1 MAILGLVVVVV
12 VVVWFV
18 LYFWIRSRQLYHQC
32 RTTQAALEATVQVL
46 EEANAELA
54 QAQFRLGTAE
64 RPIFRLRTNLDYPRN
79 PRRVELRGFANCD
92 FPVHTDGQARF
103 WREAIASVLHRIFPS
118 ARIIFC
124 YSNGREEE
132 VGEEES

>member
-1 MAILGLVVVVV
+1 MAIQVGLVVAIV
-12 VVVWFV
+12 FG
-18 LYFWIRSRQLYHQC
+18 LYFCIRSRQSRHQC
-32 RTTQAALEATVQVL
+32 RTTLTQLEASKQNL
-46 EEANAELA
+46 EETEAKLVQAE
-54 QAQFRLGTAE
+54 FRLGTAE
-64 RPIFRLRTNLDYPRN
+64 RPIFRLKNNLDYPRS

-92 FPVHTDGQARF
+92 FPVHTDGQALF
-103 WREAIASVLHRIFPS
+103 WREAIASVLHKIFPS